1 MQADRC
7 PDGAPGDFF
16 QSAKHCLVQLAE
28 LGYALVPGLLSS
40 EELEELRLV
49 SGLQTKK
56 KVFVCAPWRAA
67 VAAICCCALGTAHGA
82 HAALVCTTSVPQE
95 ADTLYEL
102 AEEEQ
107 QRGGDDAPA
116 AAGSRVRWGR
126 EAAASCIYESIPGHA
141 CTLELRTCHAAYRV
155 QRSRWPLRP
164 GVWRLIFE
172 SRLTAL
178 VTALL
183 GRQAVLFNDQVGQA
197 AC

>member
-1 MQADRC
+1 M
-7 PDGAPGDFF
+7 
-16 QSAKHCLVQLAE
+16 
-28 LGYALVPGLLSS
+28 
-40 EELEELRLV
+40 
-49 SGLQTKK
+49 
-56 KVFVCAPWRAA
+56 
-67 VAAICCCALGTAHGA
+67 
-82 HAALVCTTSVPQE
+82 PQE

-107 QRGGDDAPA
+107 QRGGA
-116 AAGSRVRWGR
+116 AASAAGGGARWGR

-141 CTLELRTCHAAYRV
+141 CTPELRTCRAAYRV

-178 VTALL
+178 VAALL
-183 GRQAVLFNDQVGQA
+183 GSQAVLFNDQVGTV

>member
-1 MQADRC
+1 M
-7 PDGAPGDFF
+7 
-16 QSAKHCLVQLAE
+16 
-28 LGYALVPGLLSS
+28 
-40 EELEELRLV
+40 
-49 SGLQTKK
+49 
-56 KVFVCAPWRAA
+56 
-67 VAAICCCALGTAHGA
+67 
-82 HAALVCTTSVPQE
+82 PQE

-107 QRGGDDAPA
+107 QRGGDDAS
-116 AAGSRVRWGR
+116 AAGGGARWGR

-141 CTLELRTCHAAYRV
+141 CTPELRTCRAAYRV

-178 VTALL
+178 VAALL
-183 GRQAVLFNDQVGQA
+183 GSQAVLFNDQVGTV